1 MLLKEVKSEGKK
13 APRTEPEPD
22 QNFNYKTVP
31 MNSFWRVCLAC
42 FEKELPPQQF
52 RTWIK
57 PLKCHAEGDTV
68 TLVAPN
74 RFVQQWIRDKFAQR
88 IEELARDI
96 PAQRRTQA
104 PAAEK
109 SRGTLPR
116 PHPHNRIGRRQA

>member
-1 MLLKEVKSEGKK
+1 
-13 APRTEPEPD
+13 
-22 QNFNYKTVP
+22 
-31 MNSFWRVCLAC
+31 MNSFWRLCLAC

-88 IEELARDI
+88 IEELAQKHF
-96 PAQRRTQA
+96 QRSIELKLLL
-104 PAAEK
+104 AEK
-109 SRGTLPR
+109 ESAAVRLPAPTPDRAGRAPSRAVGRSPASTR
-116 PHPHNRIGRRQA
+116 PLHSKPS